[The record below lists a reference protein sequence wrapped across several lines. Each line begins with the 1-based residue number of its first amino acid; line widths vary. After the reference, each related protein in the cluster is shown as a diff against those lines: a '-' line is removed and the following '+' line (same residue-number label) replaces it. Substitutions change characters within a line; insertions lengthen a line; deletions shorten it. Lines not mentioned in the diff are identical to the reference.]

1 MFCLLKILFKQR
13 YTVLGIKH
21 CSAYFSRGTHNATAK
36 ENKLLS
42 YLRAKIEAT
51 GPISVADYMKEALAI
66 PVTGYYMNR
75 DVFGRSGDFITSP
88 EVSQIFGELIGVWFY
103 NEWQK
108 VGRPKPLQ
116 LVEFGPGRGTLADD
130 ILRTFSKVGTSG
142 MDFSIHLIEIS
153 PYLCHMQKSKLCY
166 EENKYED
173 LYSKTFQT
181 KYGFPVT
188 WHPHLHTVPDSFS
201 FFLAHE
207 FLDVLPVHK
216 FQPSEKHDHVEIS
229 PEIGI
234 LLNDVC
240 KRMKEDGG
248 ITLIVDYGHYGE
260 KTDTFRSFKNHK
272 LHDPLEDP
280 GEADLTVDVDF
291 SYISKVAENKAVVI
305 GPVTQRNFLSKMGIE
320 IRLEQLMQGASVENQ
335 NSLKSGCDMLINP
348 EQMGERFK
356 FLALYPLVLK
366 DFLSR
371 YPPPGF

>member
-1 MFCLLKILFKQR
+1 
-13 YTVLGIKH
+13 
-21 CSAYFSRGTHNATAK
+21 
-36 ENKLLS
+36 
-42 YLRAKIEAT
+42 
-51 GPISVADYMKEALAI
+51 MKEALAI

-216 FQPSEKHDHVEIS
+216 FQKTDNGWKEILIDFRDGKLQYVLSRNTTPAAELLIDPSEKHDHVEIS

>member
-130 ILRTFSKVGTSG
+130 ILRKTDNGWKEILI
-142 MDFSIHLIEIS
+142 DFRDGKLQYVLSRNTTPAAELLI
-153 PYLCHMQKSKLCY
+153 
-166 EENKYED
+166 D
-173 LYSKTFQT
+173 
-181 KYGFPVT
+181 
-188 WHPHLHTVPDSFS
+188 
-201 FFLAHE
+201 
-207 FLDVLPVHK
+207 
-216 FQPSEKHDHVEIS
+216 PSEKHDHVEIS